1 MVDKNLKF
9 EYTEIFNASESEVW
23 DALTNKAMVKQY
35 FFGTEVD
42 SNWEKGSRITFTGN
56 WEGTEYT
63 DSGKILEI
71 EKMKLLKYNYLSSFS
86 GLQDEPENYSIITY
100 KLEHTEGGTLL
111 HVTQEGFKNQE
122 SRDHSEQGWK
132 MVIGNMKKLLEEN

>member
-9 EYTEIFNASESEVW
+9 EYTEKLDASPAEVW
-23 DALTNKAMVKQY
+23 DALTNKEKVKQY
-35 FFGTEVD
+35 FFGTEV
-42 SNWEKGSRITFTGN
+42 SSEWEPDAEITFSGN

-71 EKMKLLKYNYLSSFS
+71 EKGKLLKYDYLSSFS
-86 GLQDEPENYSIITY
+86 GLEDKPENHSIITY
-100 KLEHTEGGTLL
+100 KLEEVNNGTIL
-111 HVTQEGFKNQE
+111 HVTQKGFKDQQ

-132 MVIGNMKKLLEEN
+132 MVLDNLKKMLEG